1 MVFLTGVIFETTL
14 SYMAYLVESVD
25 RRYIPRVRVELFL
38 NQYIQDRPFRALA
51 TNLSQTGILI
61 QKLLEPTLPLSRVVG
76 LEFELPGTG
85 ELVWASA
92 EPRFDTMDNDF
103 QLSVL
108 TFTAMA
114 GRHERLLTEFVRE
127 KVAHGR
133 TGRFGG
139 RWRESLARHAPP
151 RFWARS

>member
-1 MVFLTGVIFETTL
+1 MWATTL

-38 NQYIQDRPFRALA
+38 NQYIDDRPFRALA
-51 TNLSQTGILI
+51 TNLSETGILI
-61 QKLLEPTLPLSRVVG
+61 QKLLEPALPLSRVVG

-85 ELVWASA
+85 EVVWASA
-92 EPRFDTMDNDF
+92 EPRFDTLDSDF
-103 QLSVL
+103 QHSGL

-114 GRHERLLTEFVRE
+114 TKHEHLLTEFVRE
-127 KVAHGR
+127 RVALGR
-133 TGRFGG
+133 SGRFGG
-139 RWRESLARHAPP
+139 RWRDSLARHAMP

>member
-1 MVFLTGVIFETTL
+1 
-14 SYMAYLVESVD
+14 MAYLVESVD

-38 NQYIQDRPFRALA
+38 NQYIRDRPFRALA
-51 TNLSQTGILI
+51 TNLSETGILV
-61 QKLLEPTLPLSRVVG
+61 QKLLEPALPLSRVVG

-92 EPRFDTMDNDF
+92 EPRFDTTDNDF
-103 QLSVL
+103 HLSGL

-114 GRHERLLTEFVRE
+114 GKHERLLTEFVRE
-127 KVAHGR
+127 KVARGR
-133 TGRFGG
+133 GGRFGG

>member
-1 MVFLTGVIFETTL
+1 
-14 SYMAYLVESVD
+14 MAYLVESID

-38 NQYIQDRPFRALA
+38 NQYIHDRPFRALA
-51 TNLSQTGILI
+51 TNLSQTGLLL
-61 QKLLEPTLPLSRVVG
+61 QKLIEPSLPLSRTVG

-85 ELVWASA
+85 EVVWASA
-92 EPRFDTMDNDF
+92 EPRFDTTDNDF
-103 QLSVL
+103 QISGL

-114 GRHERLLTEFVRE
+114 GKHERLLIEFVRQ
-127 KVAHGR
+127 KVAHGK
-133 TGRFGG
+133 TGHFGG